1 MPDDELSNAPAWHA
15 LPIHEVAARL
25 ATDPARG
32 LTAEEAR
39 RRRERCGANEL
50 AAARPEPWWREAGE
64 ALTEPM
70 VLLLIAVGILY
81 ALLGQAEDALTI
93 FAVIFAVTA
102 IETANETRARRAIE
116 ALRRL
121 DAPTAAVVRDGVPT
135 RIAARDVVPGDLVL
149 LQLGERVPADLRLI
163 ETTAL
168 RIDESVLTGESV
180 PAVKQADLV
189 HPARTPA
196 ADRQNLAF
204 AGTLVT
210 AGRGRGLV
218 IAIGQATELGRTAR
232 LAKTA
237 HEPRTPLQQELARLA
252 GAFLWIAIGASVL
265 IPLAGTLVAHQPPR
279 EMLLTGLTLAFA
291 TIPEE
296 LPILATIVLALG
308 ARALAHRRAV
318 VRRLRAAEAIGSVSV
333 IATDKTGTLTANR
346 LSVSR
351 LFVDGAPYLFPPPA
365 VGAGLHRLFAV
376 AMIANSAPSEGV
388 GNPDPPI
395 GDPIDAAVLEAAR
408 RLGLD
413 TSRIRASAR
422 VHDEHPLDA
431 ARRAVLVVAERDDGW
446 WLAAKGAPEV
456 ILPACSHVFQNG
468 RPEPLDA
475 RGRAALL
482 EAAAAMARDGLRV
495 LGFADRPLAAA
506 PAGGAPLPVGDLTFL
521 GLIGLTDPPRPEAA
535 EAIAAL
541 RAAGVRVLMLTG
553 DHPAT
558 ARAVARQ
565 VGIPAERIIHGTEVE
580 TVPDDVLWSTLAAG
594 AVVARVTPAQKLRI
608 VRLLQ
613 ERGDVVAVT
622 GDGVNDAPA
631 LRAATVGIAMGQT
644 GSDVA
649 REAADLVLTDDNLA
663 TIAAAVRA
671 GRVLYANL
679 RKAVRFY
686 LAAKFALVGSA
697 LAAVLAG
704 RPVPFAPVQII
715 LLELVMDLG
724 ASTTFVVE
732 PPEDDVMAR
741 PPRNPRG
748 PFLDRSMALAVF
760 AGGLTL
766 GLITLAAFLP
776 GWGRGI
782 DDARSAAFLAWMI
795 GHVALAAHMRTEQD
809 GLAASLRRPNRS
821 FWIWV
826 GGVLLLL
833 LLAFGVPPLRQRLHL
848 TPLAPTSL
856 AVIGTGALIA
866 PMWWEVA
873 RQARRGMPRVHRLV
887 R

>member
-1 MPDDELSNAPAWHA
+1 MPDHELSDPPVWHA
-15 LPIHEVAARL
+15 LPIPEVAARL

-32 LTAEEAR
+32 LTTEEAR
-39 RRRERCGANEL
+39 RRRERYGANEL
-50 AAARPEPWWREAGE
+50 AAARPEPWWMEAGE

-70 VLLLIAVGILY
+70 VLLLAAVGALY
-81 ALLGQAEDALTI
+81 ALFGQVEDAFTI
-93 FAVIFAVTA
+93 FAVILSVAA
-102 IETANETRARRAIE
+102 IETVNEMRARRAID

-121 DAPTAAVVRDGVPT
+121 DAPAATVIRDGVPA

-149 LQLGERVPADLRLI
+149 LQPGERVPADLRLV

-168 RIDESVLTGESV
+168 RIDESVLTGESAPV
-180 PAVKQADLV
+180 AKQADLV
-189 HPARTPA
+189 HLIQTPV

-218 IAIGQATELGRTAR
+218 IATGRATELGQTVRLAETAR
-232 LAKTA
+232 
-237 HEPRTPLQQELARLA
+237 EPRTPLQQELARLA
-252 GAFLWIAIGASVL
+252 GTFLWIAIGASVL
-265 IPLAGTLVAHQPPR
+265 IPLAGMLVAHQPPR

-296 LPILATIVLALG
+296 LPILTAIVLALG
-308 ARALAHRRAV
+308 ARALARRRAV

-346 LSVSR
+346 LSVSQ
-351 LFVDGAPYLFPPPA
+351 LFIDGSPCPFPPPA
-365 VGAGLHRLFAV
+365 IGAALNRLFAAAV
-376 AMIANSAPSEGV
+376 IANSAPSEGV
-388 GNPDPPI
+388 GNSDRPI
-395 GDPIDAAVLEAAR
+395 GDPIDAALLEAAR

-413 TSRIRASAR
+413 IGRVRAAAR

-506 PAGGAPLPVGDLTFL
+506 PADGAPLPVGDLTFL

-558 ARAVARQ
+558 ARAIARQ

-594 AVVARVTPAQKLRI
+594 AVVARVTPAQKLPL

-613 ERGDVVAVT
+613 KRG
-622 GDGVNDAPA
+622 
-631 LRAATVGIAMGQT
+631 
-644 GSDVA
+644 
-649 REAADLVLTDDNLA
+649 E
-663 TIAAAVRA
+663 
-671 GRVLYANL
+671 
-679 RKAVRFY
+679 
-686 LAAKFALVGSA
+686 
-697 LAAVLAG
+697 
-704 RPVPFAPVQII
+704 
-715 LLELVMDLG
+715 
-724 ASTTFVVE
+724 
-732 PPEDDVMAR
+732 
-741 PPRNPRG
+741 
-748 PFLDRSMALAVF
+748 
-760 AGGLTL
+760 
-766 GLITLAAFLP
+766 
-776 GWGRGI
+776 
-782 DDARSAAFLAWMI
+782 
-795 GHVALAAHMRTEQD
+795 
-809 GLAASLRRPNRS
+809 
-821 FWIWV
+821 
-826 GGVLLLL
+826 
-833 LLAFGVPPLRQRLHL
+833 
-848 TPLAPTSL
+848 
-856 AVIGTGALIA
+856 
-866 PMWWEVA
+866 
-873 RQARRGMPRVHRLV
+873 
-887 R
+887 